1 MTIRA
6 GQGERHPAASAPR
19 RSSFAVLLALAVC
32 AALAFTGFVALGT
45 WQVQRLHWKQAL
57 IARIEARVHAAPMPA
72 PGPERWPG
80 ISAESDEYRRV
91 RVAGTFL
98 YELSS
103 LVQASTALGS
113 GYWVMTP
120 LRVADGSIVLIN
132 RGFIPAG
139 AAGRVRNGAAQTVSE
154 AGAAA
159 GPGVSTVTGLLRISE
174 PDGAFLRRND
184 PSADRWY
191 SRDVQA
197 IAVARG
203 LSRVAPYFVDAGAE
217 KKAAGGPA
225 LEGAF
230 ADPVGGLTVIT
241 FHNNHLIY
249 VLTWYALALMVAG
262 AGLWVVREERK
273 MRCGNAIHVES
284 NDQGIQDGG
293 EH

>member
-1 MTIRA
+1 MTIRP
-6 GQGERHPAASAPR
+6 GQGECQPVPPPLRR
-19 RSSFAVLLALAVC
+19 RSFAALLTLAVC

-57 IARIEARVHAAPMPA
+57 IARVEARVHAAPVPA
-72 PGPERWPG
+72 PGPEHWPG

-132 RGFIPAG
+132 RGFIPTG
-139 AAGRVRNGAAQTVSE
+139 AAGRVRDRFVKAVSE
-154 AGAAA
+154 AGATA
-159 GPGVSTVTGLLRISE
+159 GSGVSTVTGLLRISE
-174 PDGAFLRRND
+174 PGGAFLRRND
-184 PSADRWY
+184 PAADRWY

-203 LSRVAPYFVDAGAE
+203 LSWVAPYFVDAGAE
-217 KKAAGGPA
+217 KKLAGGGA
-225 LEGAF
+225 LEESF
-230 ADPVGGLTVIT
+230 ANPVSGLTVIT
-241 FHNNHLIY
+241 FHNNHLFY
-249 VLTWYALALMVAG
+249 ALTWYALALMVAG

-273 MRCGNAIHVES
+273 MRCGNVAPAERIDRE
-284 NDQGIQDGG
+284 NQDGG